1 MSEISKLIFKGASH
15 SITSPY
21 GKRAGVATSAGGT
34 STFHNGTDYG
44 TGNVKHPQYAIEDGY
59 IMDANKASD
68 GANYIWIIY
77 PKSKLAML
85 HYHLDSYC
93 VKTNQKVKK
102 GAKIGVT
109 GKTGKATGIHLHL
122 GIKPLSTVKN
132 VNAVK
137 YADLQKISYVDPEK
151 VKYTVPAAANPNA
164 SFLPKK
170 GYFEKGDKSPNIG
183 KVATFMRNTFP
194 LYTDKKALGDTLG
207 PYLTASL
214 KEFQKRTG
222 LPQNGRIDN
231 ATLNM
236 LQKFDFKI

>member
-1 MSEISKLIFKGASH
+1 MSEISKLIFKGAAH
-15 SITSPY
+15 SITSPF
-21 GKRAGVATSAGGT
+21 GKRAGVATSAGDT
-34 STFHNGTDYG
+34 ASFHNGTDYG
-44 TGNVKHPQYAIEDGY
+44 TGDKKLPQYAIEDGY

-68 GANYIWIIY
+68 GAKYVWIIY

-85 HYHLDSYC
+85 HYHLDSYS
-93 VKTNQKVKK
+93 VKANQKVKK

-122 GIKPLSTVKN
+122 GIKPVSTVKN

-194 LYTDKKALGDTLG
+194 IYTDKKALGDTLG
-207 PYLTASL
+207 PYLMSAL

-236 LQKFDFKI
+236 LKKFDFKI